1 MNKRT
6 KKYFKKPKETTGKN
20 RGLKTK
26 GNIKK
31 TIEKRK
37 WLNNIQSMQE
47 ANPYPLKKGLKY

>member
-31 TIEKRK
+31 QENKKR
-37 WLNNIQSMQE
+37 ND
-47 ANPYPLKKGLKY
+47 

>member
-6 KKYFKKPKETTGKN
+6 KRFIKKAKETTGKN
-20 RGLKTK
+20 SGLKTK

-37 WLNNIQSMQE
+37 
-47 ANPYPLKKGLKY
+47 